1 MSIKS
6 KFKTFFFLD
15 DEYDDSEEEHMKR
28 NMKQERTAK
37 IIATHTKA

>member
-15 DEYDDSEEEHMKR
+15 DEYADREEEPYEEEHE
-28 NMKQERTAK
+28 QEK
-37 IIATHTKA
+37 PHKSFATHTKA